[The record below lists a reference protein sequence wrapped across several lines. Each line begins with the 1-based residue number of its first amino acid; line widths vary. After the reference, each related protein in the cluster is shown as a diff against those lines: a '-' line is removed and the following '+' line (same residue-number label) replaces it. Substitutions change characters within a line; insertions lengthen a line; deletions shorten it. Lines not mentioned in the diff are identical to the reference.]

1 MTNPFRQ
8 TQRTPFAKVML
19 NTCCSTSELAKF
31 LFNKSTSD
39 EIDLIDSWLEGSL
52 TPDLKTQEK
61 ISTYLNVP
69 KYVMWPWVW
78 DFNDLEDRLES
89 LRLLL
94 LQTHYKEPR
103 FTELCRQLSAV
114 ELKMYIRNRR
124 ETKSRNVYEQDPY
137 ILPTYLNKQ

>member
-1 MTNPFRQ
+1 MAIFFRQ

-19 NTCCSTSELAKF
+19 NTCCNTTELAKF
-31 LFNKSTSD
+31 LFKKVTRT

-52 TPDLKTQEK
+52 TPNPTIQEK

-94 LQTHYKEPR
+94 LQTHYKEKK
-103 FTELCRQLSAV
+103 FTEICRQMSAV
-114 ELKMYIRNRR
+114 ELKLYIRNRR
-124 ETKSRNVYEQDPY
+124 ETKQRSTLDQDPY
-137 ILPTYLNKQ
+137 ILPTYLQK